1 MPSSTPQLS
10 VESYLDFIPSSLYLT
25 GGQFFPP
32 GCLLHCYFSI
42 YCTFY
47 PDDPRCHSGWFVTRS
62 KILSQPGNRQAEGS
76 TGINSIWTVS
86 VNFQIKRWLDD
97 FIIWLLLARRVS
109 RFEKLCTLRIVFQVW
124 VRAAS
129 QIFYSLGVGFGSLI
143 TFGSYNRFNNNC
155 ER

>member
-25 GGQFFPP
+25 GGQFSPP

-86 VNFQIKRWLDD
+86 VNFQIKDGLTTLS
-97 FIIWLLLARRVS
+97 FGFYLLVVSHDLKNYALCELCFRFGFELHRRS
-109 RFEKLCTLRIVFQVW
+109 FTPSE
-124 VRAAS
+124 
-129 QIFYSLGVGFGSLI
+129 
-143 TFGSYNRFNNNC
+143 
-155 ER
+155 

>member
-25 GGQFFPP
+25 GGQFSPP
-32 GCLLHCYFSI
+32 GCLLYCYFSI

-47 PDDPRCHSGWFVTRS
+47 PDDPRCHSGWFVARS

-76 TGINSIWTVS
+76 TGITSIWTVS

-97 FIIWLLLARRVS
+97 FIIWLLLATYLLIMHFANCVLGLGSSCIADLLLPRS
-109 RFEKLCTLRIVFQVW
+109 RIWITDNVWKLQ
-124 VRAAS
+124 
-129 QIFYSLGVGFGSLI
+129 QIQ
-143 TFGSYNRFNNNC
+143 
-155 ER
+155 